1 MITSFCDLLRAR
13 AKEAVELR
21 RDRLEKGTE
30 DDARVRGEIWGI
42 RAFMEVVDDLEETAR
57 RQDNKSL

>member
-57 RQDNKSL
+57 RQNNEAL

>member
-1 MITSFCDLLRAR
+1 MITSFCDVLRTR

-57 RQDNKSL
+57 RRDNEAL